1 MNVPVLSRKLG
12 SRRRWK
18 PSSIGALSPSLSGEF
33 ERCML
38 VLYQYHVFGA
48 VGCSIFVESLK
59 AKGAGDTRIRVRFPI
74 FPTRHL
80 RFPPVFFGGW

>member
-1 MNVPVLSRKLG
+1 
-12 SRRRWK
+12 
-18 PSSIGALSPSLSGEF
+18 
-33 ERCML
+33 ML